1 MTEKEVFYR
10 ALRIKQ
16 RLTVADKIQGWMRNV
31 LKYVFFHSNL
41 LCGAILLA
49 FLIFIICFNKEI
61 YSL

>member
-31 LKYVFFHSNL
+31 AKVLRYVFFYSNL
-41 LCGAILLA
+41 LCGAILFA
-49 FLIFIICFNKEI
+49 F
-61 YSL
+61 

>member
-16 RLTVADKIQGWMRNV
+16 RLTVADKMQGWMRNV
-31 LKYVFFHSNL
+31 ANVLRYVFFHSNL

-49 FLIFIICFNKEI
+49 FFNV
-61 YSL
+61 YYLF